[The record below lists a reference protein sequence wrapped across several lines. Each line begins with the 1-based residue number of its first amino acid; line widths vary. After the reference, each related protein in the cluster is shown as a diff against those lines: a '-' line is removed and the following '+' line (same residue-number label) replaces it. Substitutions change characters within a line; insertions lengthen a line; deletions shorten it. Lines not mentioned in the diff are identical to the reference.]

1 MIKKIL
7 VTQDGSTYGSSA
19 LEYALWLAERFSSSL
34 IGHYVVD
41 VVALEGP
48 FLHDLSASIGFEP
61 FLNFS
66 TKMREIMEAKGKDIL
81 ASFDQAC
88 DSANVSSETVVSF
101 GIVAN
106 EICEQAKLADLVV
119 VGRRGLNE
127 KFEHGMLGSVTEGVI
142 RKSSKP
148 VLIIPKDFKAP
159 ESPLLSYDGS
169 QSASKAMHSAAE
181 WAKAL
186 GLPLTVVTASL
197 DESGDTMLKD
207 AEDYLKPYGLKT
219 KFVKLPGEYPPDEI
233 VKYYEENSHDL
244 LFMGTTRHSRIVEMV
259 LGSTTEHVMRSV
271 RGPFFLER

>member
-1 MIKKIL
+1 MIKNIL
-7 VTQDGSTYGSSA
+7 VTQDGSAYGSSA
-19 LEYALWLAERFSSSL
+19 LEYSIWLARKFEASL

-41 VVALEGP
+41 VVSLEGP

-66 TKMREIMEAKGKDIL
+66 AKMREIMEAKGKEIL
-81 ASFDQAC
+81 TSFDEAC
-88 DSANVSSETVVSF
+88 SSAEVSAETVVSF
-101 GIVAN
+101 GIVSN
-106 EICEQAKLADLVV
+106 EICTQAKLADLVV

-148 VLIIPKDFKAP
+148 VLITPKVFKAP
-159 ESPLLSYDGS
+159 EKLILAYDGGP
-169 QSASKAMHSAAE
+169 SASKAMHSAAE

-207 AEDYLKPYGLKT
+207 AEDYLKPYGLET
-219 KFVKLPGEYPPDEI
+219 RFVKLPGEYPPDEI
-233 VKYYEENSHDL
+233 VKFYKDNNHDL
-244 LFMGTTRHSRIVEMV
+244 LFMGATRHSRIMEMV

-271 RGPFFLER
+271 EGPFFLER